1 VAIDLSL
8 DWRVLAFT
16 AAVTIAT
23 TIVFGVAPAFSAARV
38 APSDALKE
46 HGRGTTSARRGGV
59 SSALVIVQV
68 ALSLVLVVAAALFV
82 RTFAG
87 LTAVPLG
94 FAPDGVLVTN
104 VNLSRSRVAAEDRP
118 RLVAELTSAASLVPG
133 VIGAAASVVT
143 PVSGSTWNYNVRV
156 PGAPDLP
163 ENEQSSLI
171 NVITP
176 GWFATYGTRI
186 VAGRDLD
193 ARDNESA
200 PPVAVVNEAFVR
212 RFLPG
217 REPLGA
223 IVEFPSLTS
232 QAQPSRQI
240 VGVVED
246 AVYRNLR
253 EPLRPTLYQP
263 LAQVGAIPRIPLAA
277 ASISVRVAAGSPL
290 AASRSIADALARVD
304 RDVTFA
310 FRPLSDQVRASLTQE
325 RLVASLAGFFGALAL
340 LLAGLGL
347 YGLTAY
353 SANRRRTEIGIRLAL
368 GAEPAGVV
376 RLMWLR
382 AAALVGMG
390 IALGTALS
398 VWSLKFIAPLLF
410 QLDPRDT
417 ATLAG
422 AALTLAI
429 VGGIAGWLPAY
440 RASRLDA
447 AAVLR
452 EG

>member
-1 VAIDLSL
+1 VTRHEYGPFD
-8 DWRVLAFT
+8 AF
-16 AAVTIAT
+16 
-23 TIVFGVAPAFSAARV
+23 
-38 APSDALKE
+38 D
-46 HGRGTTSARRGGV
+46 
-59 SSALVIVQV
+59 
-68 ALSLVLVVAAALFV
+68 
-82 RTFAG
+82 
-87 LTAVPLG
+87 
-94 FAPDGVLVTN
+94 
-104 VNLSRSRVAAEDRP
+104 
-118 RLVAELTSAASLVPG
+118 
-133 VIGAAASVVT
+133 
-143 PVSGSTWNYNVRV
+143 
-156 PGAPDLP
+156 
-163 ENEQSSLI
+163 
-171 NVITP
+171 
-176 GWFATYGTRI
+176 
-186 VAGRDLD
+186 
-193 ARDNESA
+193 
-200 PPVAVVNEAFVR
+200 
-212 RFLPG
+212 
-217 REPLGA
+217 
-223 IVEFPSLTS
+223 
-232 QAQPSRQI
+232 
-240 VGVVED
+240 ED

-310 FRPLSDQVRASLTQE
+310 FRPLSDQVRAALTQE
-325 RLVASLAGFFGALAL
+325 RLVASRARFFGALAL

-382 AAALVGMG
+382 AAALVGLG
-390 IALGTALS
+390 IALGTAVS

-417 ATLAG
+417 TTLAG

-429 VGGIAGWLPAY
+429 VGGIAGWQPAY

-447 AAVLR
+447 ATVLR